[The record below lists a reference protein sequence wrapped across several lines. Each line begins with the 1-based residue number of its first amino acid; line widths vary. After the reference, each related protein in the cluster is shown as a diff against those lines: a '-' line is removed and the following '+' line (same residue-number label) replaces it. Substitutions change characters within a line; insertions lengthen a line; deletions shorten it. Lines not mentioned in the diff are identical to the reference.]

1 MTEKRQFLRVARKF
15 MCNIGCTE
23 WQFRPLCEGDRGAVL
38 ASGGGGVVKSI
49 KSMPN
54 LDPRSSRCDSLSTLL
69 RMTCPHSR
77 ACRFGKMGN
86 AVKTFFSSLLIVFAT
101 LFAAPAFSANLPAGY
116 TELEYV
122 TFDGTNSTGA
132 YVDTGLKYY
141 ADIPNTKIRLVADAK
156 VYQGTGWQVVVGN
169 TGSYTA
175 YVGTNSG
182 NNLYYCVG
190 TNDTSTNVQ
199 NPYKRLLFDLNA
211 PAKTLTIKNVETNT
225 NIVNL
230 SNISVAEKTNVL
242 PVMLGAYH
250 SGSSVS
256 TQRAHMDLYSVKIYN
271 NGTLVFDGV
280 PAKYGNTVGIYDLVR
295 GSFKSS
301 ASTALTAGPAKCRN
315 LFDKDAMIHDAYVFE
330 DGTEVFSAQ
339 YCYSN
344 YIPVTPG
351 QTYTFSAVR
360 NQSGSNK
367 RIHAYD
373 SNKNWIQQLGLSPMS
388 SSVGPYAITVT
399 IPSGISYILI
409 SGMRCDIDVAD
420 TNMQLEQG
428 STATAYVPFCA
439 NPIKIATTAY
449 NAARFS
455 PVKTDLNNA
464 VATIRE
470 IVTKTINQ
478 TAAIASLQAD
488 KQTRPEDACPAGK
501 KCLLVEDNN
510 GKPHWFPIIEN
521 ICGVPSGYNCLDY
534 IRSSGTAY
542 IDTEY
547 SPTSQT
553 RIELVAKMDDGA
565 GNVNI
570 VGSGSAES
578 TGASTQA
585 LMVINSYTDTEAEIK
600 FGVSGSWDRVP
611 VSMTAKNTFS
621 MSATEFRVN
630 DVVKKTFSGSIAN
643 TGNKPFYLFQRWRP
657 EITSTTSR
665 VQIYEFNIYEND
677 VLVRHMVPAKQGT
690 TVGMYDTVNDRFY
703 TNAGTGSLTAGPEI

>member
-1 MTEKRQFLRVARKF
+1 MAKRCGFPPVYKIERVEKMSVKRVF
-15 MCNIGCTE
+15 FG
-23 WQFRPLCEGDRGAVL
+23 VL
-38 ASGGGGVVKSI
+38 QKIVVFCCAI
-49 KSMPN
+49 F
-54 LDPRSSRCDSLSTLL
+54 
-69 RMTCPHSR
+69 
-77 ACRFGKMGN
+77 FGFTN
-86 AVKTFFSSLLIVFAT
+86 
-101 LFAAPAFSANLPAGY
+101 AFSANLSTGY
-116 TELEYV
+116 TELEYIE
-122 TFDGTNSTGA
+122 STGTQWI
-132 YVDTGLKYY
+132 DTGISGFNTGNWEIYAKWLLPVATQTNPYANVFSAYSSENHNSYRIITKLKDSSVYY
-141 ADIPNTKIRLVADAK
+141 VSGNSKAGGGSALVADKAINQIHTATARNGSVIFDGETINTPTQGTALPSSVNLGIFARGDGASKIIARIYSVNVKKDGVLIGDFVPAK
-156 VYQGTGWQVVVGN
+156 NASNELGMYDTVRGQFFTNQGTG
-169 TGSYTA
+169 T
-175 YVGTNSG
+175 
-182 NNLYYCVG
+182 
-190 TNDTSTNVQ
+190 
-199 NPYKRLLFDLNA
+199 F
-211 PAKTLTIKNVETNT
+211 I
-225 NIVNL
+225 
-230 SNISVAEKTNVL
+230 
-242 PVMLGAYH
+242 
-250 SGSSVS
+250 
-256 TQRAHMDLYSVKIYN
+256 
-271 NGTLVFDGV
+271 
-280 PAKYGNTVGIYDLVR
+280 
-295 GSFKSS
+295 
-301 ASTALTAGPAKCRN
+301 AGP
-315 LFDKDAMIHDAYVFE
+315 
-330 DGTEVFSAQ
+330 EVS
-339 YCYSN
+339 
-344 YIPVTPG
+344 I
-351 QTYTFSAVR
+351 R
-360 NQSGSNK
+360 
-367 RIHAYD
+367 
-373 SNKNWIQQLGLSPMS
+373 
-388 SSVGPYAITVT
+388 
-399 IPSGISYILI
+399 
-409 SGMRCDIDVAD
+409 
-420 TNMQLEQG
+420 
-428 STATAYVPFCA
+428 
-439 NPIKIATTAY
+439 IATTAY

-455 PVKTDLNNA
+455 PVKTDLNSA

-521 ICGVPSGYNCLDY
+521 ICGVPSGYTCLDY

-542 IDTEY
+542 IDTGY

-630 DVVKKTFSGSIAN
+630 GVVKKTFSGSIAN

-657 EITSTTSR
+657 EITSATSR